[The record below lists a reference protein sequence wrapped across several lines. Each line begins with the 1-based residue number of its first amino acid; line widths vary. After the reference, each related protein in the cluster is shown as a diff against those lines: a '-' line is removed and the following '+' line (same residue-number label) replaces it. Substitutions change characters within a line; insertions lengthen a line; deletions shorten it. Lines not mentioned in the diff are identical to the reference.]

1 MDNRNRKDKT
11 KEHQE
16 NMYQTGNTKKLQ
28 SAASAF
34 YIPNHG
40 IKNSPTSTF
49 QLPEMLKTPQEQV
62 PKYKHTETHKPF
74 ILPSIQQPNQRPQQ
88 SIPRSSVSSVN
99 SVQSTLNKQTVP
111 ILHSGVNLPSVC
123 NKSIKRPISISN
135 SSESSSDRSVTD
147 NSNRSVTDN
156 SNRSIAVP
164 SVPMEV
170 TVSSRIEVKTR
181 MPDNLPSSSVKNV

>member
-1 MDNRNRKDKT
+1 MDNRNTNEKT

-16 NMYQTGNTKKLQ
+16 NIYQKGNTKMLQ

-34 YIPNHG
+34 HPPTHG

-49 QLPEMLKTPQEQV
+49 QLPEMLKTLEEQI
-62 PKYKHTETHKPF
+62 PKHKYTEAHKPF
-74 ILPSIQQPNQRPQQ
+74 ILPSIQQSNQRSQRC
-88 SIPRSSVSSVN
+88 IPRSSESSIT
-99 SVQSTLNKQTVP
+99 SVHSTANKQTVP
-111 ILHSGVNLPSVC
+111 ILQNSVNLPSVC

-147 NSNRSVTDN
+147 NSNRST
-156 SNRSIAVP
+156 ALP

-170 TVSSRIEVKTR
+170 TVSSRIEVKAR
-181 MPDNLPSSSVKNV
+181 MPDNLTNSSLKNV

>member
-1 MDNRNRKDKT
+1 MDNRNRKEKT

-16 NMYQTGNTKKLQ
+16 NIYQTGSTKKLQ
-28 SAASAF
+28 SAASPF
-34 YIPNHG
+34 HIPNHG

-49 QLPEMLKTPQEQV
+49 QLPEMLKSPQEQV

-74 ILPSIQQPNQRPQQ
+74 ILPSIQQSNQRSQQ
-88 SIPRSSVSSVN
+88 SIPRSSASSVT
-99 SVQSTLNKQTVP
+99 SIQSTLNKQSVP
-111 ILHSGVNLPSVC
+111 ILHTGVNLPSVC

-147 NSNRSVTDN
+147 NSNRST
-156 SNRSIAVP
+156 AVP

-181 MPDNLPSSSVKNV
+181 LPDNLPSSSVKNV

>member
-1 MDNRNRKDKT
+1 MDTRNRKEKT

-16 NMYQTGNTKKLQ
+16 NIYQTGNTKKLQ
-28 SAASAF
+28 SADSAF
-34 YIPNHG
+34 HISNHG
-40 IKNSPTSTF
+40 IKSSPTSTF
-49 QLPEMLKTPQEQV
+49 QLPEMLKIPQEQV

-74 ILPSIQQPNQRPQQ
+74 ILPAIQQSNQRSQQ
-88 SIPRSSVSSVN
+88 SIPRSSASSVT
-99 SVQSTLNKQTVP
+99 SIQSTLNKQTVP
-111 ILHSGVNLPSVC
+111 ILHTGVNLPPVC

-147 NSNRSVTDN
+147 NSNRST
-156 SNRSIAVP
+156 AVP

-181 MPDNLPSSSVKNV
+181 MPDNLSSSSVKNV

>member
-1 MDNRNRKDKT
+1 MDNRNRKEKT
-11 KEHQE
+11 KELQE
-16 NMYQTGNTKKLQ
+16 NIYQTGNTKKLQ
-28 SAASAF
+28 SAASASH
-34 YIPNHG
+34 IPNHG

-49 QLPEMLKTPQEQV
+49 QLPEILKTPQEQV

-74 ILPSIQQPNQRPQQ
+74 ILPSIQQLNQRPQQ
-88 SIPRSSVSSVN
+88 SIPRSSSS
-99 SVQSTLNKQTVP
+99 SITSAHSTLNKQTAP
-111 ILHSGVNLPSVC
+111 ILYTGVSLPSVC

-147 NSNRSVTDN
+147 NSNRST
-156 SNRSIAVP
+156 AVP

-181 MPDNLPSSSVKNV
+181 IPDNLPSSSVKNV

>member
-1 MDNRNRKDKT
+1 MDNRNRKEMA
-11 KEHQE
+11 KE
-16 NMYQTGNTKKLQ
+16 NIYQTGNTKKVQ
-28 SAASAF
+28 SAASALHL
-34 YIPNHG
+34 PTHG

-62 PKYKHTETHKPF
+62 PKYKYTETHKPL
-74 ILPSIQQPNQRPQQ
+74 ILPSIQQSNQRPQQ
-88 SIPRSSVSSVN
+88 NIPRSSESSIT
-99 SVQSTLNKQTVP
+99 SIQPTLNKQTVP
-111 ILHSGVNLPSVC
+111 ILHTSVNLPTVC

-147 NSNRSVTDN
+147 NSNRST
-156 SNRSIAVP
+156 AVP

-181 MPDNLPSSSVKNV
+181 MPDNLSTSSVKNV